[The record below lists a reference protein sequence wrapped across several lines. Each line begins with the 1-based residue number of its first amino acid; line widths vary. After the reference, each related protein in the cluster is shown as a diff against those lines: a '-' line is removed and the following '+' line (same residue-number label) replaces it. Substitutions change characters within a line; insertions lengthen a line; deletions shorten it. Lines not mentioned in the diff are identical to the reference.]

1 MWWICKLIS
10 FLNRD
15 STVLQILNSQ
25 VINFILFRY
34 FYIVK
39 KTHKN
44 SFNCLTFLQKLSKRM
59 GTKKNHYF
67 HWWRSLPRGICNF
80 HFDIGVCNGIHISI
94 LKWVKPLVITMG
106 FTNASRKQLK
116 CLTIAIVFELI
127 YTYTNYVCKIGFFWP
142 PNPLR
147 LRFLWYKSLLK
158 VNFFDHLPPSS
169 CKHSLWTAP

>member
-1 MWWICKLIS
+1 MLLLLVGIVKNIFISELIS

-15 STVLQILNSQ
+15 STVSQIFNSQ

-94 LKWVKPLVITMG
+94 LKWVKTLVITIG
-106 FTNASRKQLK
+106 FTNASRKQLP
-116 CLTIAIVFELI
+116 TIANRTRRF
-127 YTYTNYVCKIGFFWP
+127 YF
-142 PNPLR
+142 NPSYILR
-147 LRFLWYKSLLK
+147 VSVYEQ
-158 VNFFDHLPPSS
+158 
-169 CKHSLWTAP
+169 